1 MAGSRKAIKQNEKE
15 IAGTA
20 NTRHGD
26 DSTLGDSD
34 DDDKSKDAY
43 IAELRADAD
52 ENLSVKERADLM
64 EADGYY
70 KGSISWLP
78 GESIYETHEP
88 KPFRDDEKKAYGKK
102 PPRDRTKSSPNRGR
116 PGSGRKTRED

>member
-78 GESIYETHEP
+78 GE
-88 KPFRDDEKKAYGKK
+88 KKAYGKK

-116 PGSGRKTRED
+116 VGSGRKTRED